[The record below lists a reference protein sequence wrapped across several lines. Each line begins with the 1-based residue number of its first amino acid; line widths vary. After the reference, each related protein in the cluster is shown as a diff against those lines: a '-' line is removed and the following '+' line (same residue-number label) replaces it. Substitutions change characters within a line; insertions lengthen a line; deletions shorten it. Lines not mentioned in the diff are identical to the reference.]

1 MEEREAK
8 VAENFQKW
16 LHKKNQEQNALRVKR
31 AADELELQRQ
41 KQLQEQKMQ
50 VAIAEWNCAKVLT
63 HKLLIFVF
71 LNYLLCTRFVFLFIC

>member
-1 MEEREAK
+1 MEERDAK

-16 LHKKNQEQNALRVKR
+16 LRKKNQEQNALRAKR

-50 VAIAEWNCAKVLT
+50 VAIAEWNCVKVSKQNFREL
-63 HKLLIFVF
+63 
-71 LNYLLCTRFVFLFIC
+71 

>member
-16 LHKKNQEQNALRVKR
+16 LRKKNQEQNALRAKR

-50 VAIAEWNCAKVLT
+50 VAIAEWNCAKVRT
-63 HKLLIFVF
+63 NTF
-71 LNYLLCTRFVFLFIC
+71 